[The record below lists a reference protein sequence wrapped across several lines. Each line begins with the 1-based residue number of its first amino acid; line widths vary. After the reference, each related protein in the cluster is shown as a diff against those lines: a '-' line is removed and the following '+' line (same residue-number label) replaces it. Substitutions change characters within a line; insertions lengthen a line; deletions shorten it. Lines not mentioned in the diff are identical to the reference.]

1 MAYQAPDP
9 EQFAGAAEA
18 YGYMAPLAA
27 VNITLPAYVFGGPC
41 VQLSRIIY
49 LNQCNPGDILTG
61 AAQWLQMA
69 QKFDEAKEAFQA
81 RLDGLAPEAWAGEDR
96 DAFDAKAEKIVNQL
110 QAIHA
115 FAMHLGISM
124 FAIGLMLCVMIPIML
139 VMATVLM
146 ALAITTL
153 IVQQFVPA
161 GPIMALSWRATAMT
175 FGTTALTALKAMDEA
190 CSMAAKVLAGFIAAN
205 MTLTWINMAANGNI
219 ISPAATIGSTG
230 YSFLQGLAQL
240 AVVKLMAPGRGA
252 TGGMLSKISTGAN
265 GALMKAGPGLI
276 GGVGAQ
282 GIYNIGNSAA
292 GDDAPNKMT
301 DAGVDVGAYDFIPD
315 TFGDKAR
322 AGDDAPSWRPDGSK
336 PEPEEEGAEGE
347 AAA

>member
-9 EQFAGAAEA
+9 EQFAGASEA

-27 VNITLPAYVFGGPC
+27 VNITLPSFVFGGPC

-69 QKFDEAKEAFQA
+69 QKFDEAREAFQA
-81 RLDGLAPEAWAGEDR
+81 RLDGLSPEAWVGEDR
-96 DAFDAKAEKIVNQL
+96 DAFDEKAQKIVNQL

-146 ALAITTL
+146 ALAVTTL

-175 FGTTALTALKAMDEA
+175 FGATSLAALKVMDEA
-190 CSMAAKVLAGFIAAN
+190 CGMAARVLAGFIGAN
-205 MTLTWINMAANGNI
+205 MVLTWINMAANGNI
-219 ISPAATIGSTG
+219 ISPASTIGSTG

-240 AVVKLMAPGRGA
+240 AVVKIMAPGKTAGK
-252 TGGMLSKISTGAN
+252 GGPLGGAN
-265 GALMKAGPGLI
+265 TILSKAGPVLL

-292 GDDAPNKMT
+292 GDDAPNKMK

-315 TFGDKAR
+315 TFGDQAR
-322 AGDDAPSWRPDGSK
+322 AGDEAPSWRPDGSK
-336 PEPEEEGAEGE
+336 PEPEGEGAEGE
-347 AAA
+347 EVAA